1 MVPALL
7 SALRRSAEGY
17 VTEDWAAVA
26 RAINQRMAELSL
38 SQRELT
44 QRSHVSKATVREIQH
59 DTVRRRRSSRTLEAL
74 SLALDWHPAH
84 LSAVLSG
91 RRPPAV
97 GEPIFRADDDVPGR
111 LAVIEHY
118 LREIT
123 DRLGEI
129 STITGRL
136 DEINANVAT
145 VIRHVSGDGK
155 RRGG

>member
-74 SLALDWHPAH
+74 SLALDWHPGH

-91 RRPPAV
+91 RRPPRAGDPV
-97 GEPIFRADDDVPGR
+97 FRAEDDVP
-111 LAVIEHY
+111 A
-118 LREIT
+118 
-123 DRLGEI
+123 DWP
-129 STITGRL
+129 
-136 DEINANVAT
+136 
-145 VIRHVSGDGK
+145 
-155 RRGG
+155 